1 MLYNSVSKR
10 KLPLCVCFKPNFQDL
25 IFPNSTTYGI
35 NSRRLDIFLV
45 GRRTLHVEMILI
57 KDTVTFAQVKGK
69 SKIKLI

>member
-1 MLYNSVSKR
+1 MLHSSVSKQ
-10 KLPLCVCFKPNFQDL
+10 KLLLSVFQHNFQDL